1 MAPYLFWEFIIL
13 IVGVWVM
20 AVLFFVYGWLLL
32 KKQRNL
38 VQRIEALYPPAPTLP
53 HNTQDSSGGLANDL
67 PEKTSQQNIVISKDE
82 PISKYKDMSPSED
95 VTVSF
100 VDKNE

>member
-13 IVGVWVM
+13 IVGVWAI

-32 KKQRNL
+32 KKQRTL
-38 VQRIEALYPPAPTLP
+38 VQRIEALYQPVSTPSEKPQNAA
-53 HNTQDSSGGLANDL
+53 DDL
-67 PEKTSQQNIVISKDE
+67 PEKPSQQNIVISKDE
-82 PISKYKDMSPSED
+82 PISKYKNLNPSED